1 MFSCSV
7 SLIKYSRQFYDNDS
21 CFLSQNKFSRHK
33 FVANNISRQQAN
45 AISFSGNLY
54 VRLIQN
60 IGQYHMERFI
70 PYSFVSHD
78 QIWNL
83 IPSNNSFNIS
93 KSNKPQ
99 A

>member
-1 MFSCSV
+1 
-7 SLIKYSRQFYDNDS
+7 
-21 CFLSQNKFSRHK
+21 
-33 FVANNISRQQAN
+33 
-45 AISFSGNLY
+45 
-54 VRLIQN
+54 
-60 IGQYHMERFI
+60 MERFI